1 MQDEKGRRVHR
12 ICAFHGG
19 WMTSLTSS
27 HGFGWLLAGARK
39 FLSRMFSE
47 SPFLFEIRNIRT
59 GEAAAQFGPFSDE
72 TQADRAAREMGRD
85 WRVFRR
91 ETSTN
96 EDLRSLAAS
105 LKSAG
110 DSADN
115 GDVDEGMNAIALF
128 DTRGGLL
135 EITAGLWVTALNLA
149 MANGWK
155 PAGTT
160 ASARRWTPEVAV
172 VGRSP
177 REGRYAE
184 ALGQCVTAGDAGR
197 FAQALARGVEREVN
211 AQLARLALFAS
222 AGSFLVCPL
231 TADLREALQGMP
243 RTAVGALPEELELE
257 LENLRRHVVGYS
269 ATVESTVDAARR
281 R

>member
-1 MQDEKGRRVHR
+1 
-12 ICAFHGG
+12 
-19 WMTSLTSS
+19 MTSLTSS

-39 FLSRMFSE
+39 FLSRVFPE
-47 SPFLFEIRNIRT
+47 SPALFEIRNIRT
-59 GEAAAQFGPFSDE
+59 GEAAAQFGPFCDG
-72 TQADRAAREMGRD
+72 TLADRAARELGRN

-96 EDLRSLAAS
+96 EDLRSLAAY

-110 DSADN
+110 DCGDN
-115 GDVDEGMNAIALF
+115 GDVDEGMNAIALC

-155 PAGTT
+155 PSGTT
-160 ASARRWTPEVAV
+160 APARRWTPEVAV
-172 VGRSP
+172 AGRSP
-177 REGRYAE
+177 LDGRYAE
-184 ALGQCVTAGDAGR
+184 ALGQCVTAGDAGG
-197 FAQALARGVEREVN
+197 FAQALARGVEREGN
-211 AQLARLALFAS
+211 AQLSRLALFAS

-231 TADLREALQGMP
+231 TADLREALQGLP
-243 RTAVGALPEELELE
+243 RTAVGVLPEELGLE
-257 LENLRRHVVGYS
+257 LENLRQHVEGYS
-269 ATVESTVDAARR
+269 ATVESTVDAATARR